1 MLRSALLSILLM
13 TGTAS
18 AQSSPAELAQL
29 AAEDLAAAFLSL
41 KDAEKADDRVSAL
54 TQTIRAYED
63 GLTVFRAAL
72 RAVAIRERAIEK
84 DFAAKRDRIE
94 RMLGVM
100 QTIENTAAPLLL
112 MHPSGPI
119 GTARSGMILSEV
131 TPALQAEAE
140 ELKAQLNEVVLL
152 RGLQESSLQ
161 SLEEGLSGVQE
172 ARTKLSQAVSQRT
185 DLPRR
190 FVENPEQLRNL
201 VDSAQ
206 TLEAFASALKESPDD
221 DVATFAS
228 ARGTLPLPVQGQLL
242 RRFNEA
248 DAAGVRRPGI
258 LLATRARA
266 LVAAPWPSTIRY
278 AGPLLD
284 YGNVMILEPAGGYLM
299 VLAGLSEVYG
309 EVGQVVPADTPL
321 GLMGGANQKAGAFL
335 ADAAEGSGGRR
346 AETLYIELRVGEGPV
361 DPSQWFALN
370 KE

>member
-1 MLRSALLSILLM
+1 MLRAFLLSLAL
-13 TGTAS
+13 TAS
-18 AQSSPAELAQL
+18 PAFAQSDAADLAKL

-41 KDAEKADDRVSAL
+41 KDADKADDRVSAL

-63 GLTVFRAAL
+63 GLTVFRSAL
-72 RAVAIRERAIEK
+72 RTAAIRERAIEK

-94 RMLGVM
+94 RILGVM
-100 QTIENTAAPLLL
+100 QTMENTAAPLLL

-140 ELKAQLNEVVLL
+140 ALKAQLSEVVVL
-152 RGLQESSLQ
+152 RGLQQSALQ
-161 SLEEGLSGVQE
+161 SLEEGLAGVQE
-172 ARTKLSQAVSQRT
+172 ARTRLSQAVSQRT
-185 DLPRR
+185 DLPKR
-190 FVENPEQLRNL
+190 FVEDTAQLRRL
-201 VDSAQ
+201 VESAE
-206 TLEAFASALKESPDD
+206 TLEAFATALKESPGD
-221 DVATFAS
+221 DVADFAS
-228 ARGTLPLPVQGQLL
+228 ARGTLPLPVTGQLL

-266 LVAAPWPSTIRY
+266 LVTAPWPSTIRY

-321 GLMGGANQKAGAFL
+321 GLMGGTGQKAEAFL
-335 ADAAEGSGGRR
+335 ADAAEGSGGLR